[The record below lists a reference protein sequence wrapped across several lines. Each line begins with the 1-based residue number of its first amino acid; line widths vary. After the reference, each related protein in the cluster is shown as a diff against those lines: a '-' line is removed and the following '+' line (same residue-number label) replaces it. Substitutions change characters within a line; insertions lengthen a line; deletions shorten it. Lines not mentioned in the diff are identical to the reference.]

1 MDHRQERMN
10 NLIIKTFYEC
20 LEEEDFSQV
29 TVGKIAE
36 KALINRSSF
45 YRYYTDKYALRDA
58 VVDAIVQDFAEHME
72 VDFLHMDVKKKE
84 HTRSLEAGLARLWEQ
99 KWKLEILWNQRLLGR
114 NVFEE
119 MMDAGAKKV
128 EMEIRNHPTISE
140 EKKRY
145 ADWYARLLVNNY
157 LVTVRWWFNN
167 SDNVSVGQVTHMMKQ
182 HMLFGTIPTLKSA
195 TKDSFAKSD

>member
-84 HTRSLEAGLARLWEQ
+84 HTRSLEDGLAR
-99 KWKLEILWNQRLLGR
+99 LEILWNQRLLGR

-128 EMEIRNHPTISE
+128 ELEIRNHPTISE

>member
-84 HTRSLEAGLARLWEQ
+84 HTRSLESGLARLWEQ

-140 EKKRY
+140 GKKRY

-167 SDNVSVGQVTHMMKQ
+167 SDNVLASQVTDMMKQ
-182 HMLFGTIPTLKSA
+182 HMLFGTIPTLKSV
-195 TKDSFAKSD
+195 TKDGFAKSE

>member
-84 HTRSLEAGLARLWEQ
+84 HTRSLESGLVRLWEQ
-99 KWKLEILWNQRLLGR
+99 KWKLEILWNQQLLGR

-140 EKKRY
+140 GKKRY

-167 SDNVSVGQVTHMMKQ
+167 SDNVSAGQVTHMMKQ

>member
-58 VVDAIVQDFAEHME
+58 VVDAIVQDFAEHM
-72 VDFLHMDVKKKE
+72 DCLLYTSTRYISIKRAAQANDV
-84 HTRSLEAGLARLWEQ
+84 G
-99 KWKLEILWNQRLLGR
+99 IL
-114 NVFEE
+114 
-119 MMDAGAKKV
+119 KV
-128 EMEIRNHPTISE
+128 YS
-140 EKKRY
+140 
-145 ADWYARLLVNNY
+145 
-157 LVTVRWWFNN
+157 
-167 SDNVSVGQVTHMMKQ
+167 
-182 HMLFGTIPTLKSA
+182 
-195 TKDSFAKSD
+195 

>member
-128 EMEIRNHPTISE
+128 EMEIRNHPTIFE

-167 SDNVSVGQVTHMMKQ
+167 SDNVSAGQVTHMMKQ

>member
-140 EKKRY
+140 KKKRY

-167 SDNVSVGQVTHMMKQ
+167 SDNVSAGQVTHMMKQ

>member
-84 HTRSLEAGLARLWEQ
+84 HTRSLEDGLARLWEQ

-128 EMEIRNHPTISE
+128 ELEIRNHPTISE
-140 EKKRY
+140 GKKRY
-145 ADWYARLLVNNY
+145 AAWYARLLVNNY

>member
-84 HTRSLEAGLARLWEQ
+84 HTRSLEDGLARLWEQ

-128 EMEIRNHPTISE
+128 ELEIRNHPTISE
-140 EKKRY
+140 GKKRY

>member
-84 HTRSLEAGLARLWEQ
+84 HTRSLEDGLARLWEQ

-128 EMEIRNHPTISE
+128 ELEIRNHPTISE
-140 EKKRY
+140 GKKRY

-167 SDNVSVGQVTHMMKQ
+167 SENVSVGQVTHMMKQ

>member
-84 HTRSLEAGLARLWEQ
+84 HTRSLEDGLARLWEQ

-128 EMEIRNHPTISE
+128 ELEIRNHPTISE
-140 EKKRY
+140 GKKRY

-182 HMLFGTIPTLKSA
+182 HMLFVTIPTLKSA

>member
-84 HTRSLEAGLARLWEQ
+84 HTRSLEDGLARLWEQ

-128 EMEIRNHPTISE
+128 ELEIRNHPTISE
-140 EKKRY
+140 GKKRY

-167 SDNVSVGQVTHMMKQ
+167 SDNVSVDQVTHMMKQ

>member
-84 HTRSLEAGLARLWEQ
+84 HIRSLESGLARLWKQ

-140 EKKRY
+140 GKKRY

-167 SDNVSVGQVTHMMKQ
+167 SDNVSAGQVTHMMKQ

-195 TKDSFAKSD
+195 AKDSFAKSD

>member
-84 HTRSLEAGLARLWEQ
+84 HTRSLESGLARLWEQ

-140 EKKRY
+140 GKKRY

-167 SDNVSVGQVTHMMKQ
+167 SDNVSAGQVTHMMKQ

-195 TKDSFAKSD
+195 AKDSFAKSD

>member
-99 KWKLEILWNQRLLGR
+99 KWKLEILWNQQLLGR

-140 EKKRY
+140 EKK
-145 ADWYARLLVNNY
+145 AICGLVC
-157 LVTVRWWFNN
+157 
-167 SDNVSVGQVTHMMKQ
+167 
-182 HMLFGTIPTLKSA
+182 P
-195 TKDSFAKSD
+195 FAGK

>member
-84 HTRSLEAGLARLWEQ
+84 HTRSLEDGLARLWEQ

-119 MMDAGAKKV
+119 MMDAGAQKV
-128 EMEIRNHPTISE
+128 ELEIRNHPTISE
-140 EKKRY
+140 GKKRY